1 LPWGSQ
7 GWEAKAMNNVFAI
20 FLQAAAALVSV
31 AFAQSPAAVV
41 EEIGGG
47 VPGVQFMDYVEPGQ
61 VIRLSAHDRIVLGY
75 LRSCW
80 RETITG
86 GTVTVGTEQ
95 SEVAGGEV
103 ARAKVACEGGKMMLS
118 AELAGKSGAMVF
130 RQAPSRQAQ
139 TMPHPEFTLYGLSPV
154 FELRPGGTLVIERL
168 DQPGER
174 HTITVTEQQL
184 LQGAFLDC
192 AKAGV
197 ALAPG
202 GIYRAKFADQA
213 IVFKIDPNAKAGDA
227 PLVGRLA
234 RLQARN

>member
-1 LPWGSQ
+1 
-7 GWEAKAMNNVFAI
+7 
-20 FLQAAAALVSV
+20 
-31 AFAQSPAAVV
+31 
-41 EEIGGG
+41 
-47 VPGVQFMDYVEPGQ
+47 MDYVESGQ
-61 VIRLSAHDRIVLGY
+61 VIRLGAHDRIVLGY
-75 LRSCW
+75 LKSCW

-86 GTVTVGTEQ
+86 GTVTIGSEQ

-130 RQAPSRQAQ
+130 RQAPKPQAVALQ
-139 TMPHPEFTLYGLSPV
+139 RPEFTLYGLSPV
-154 FELRPGGTLVIERL
+154 FELRPPGKLVIERL

-174 HTITVTEQQL
+174 HEVAVAEKEVVR
-184 LQGAFLDC
+184 GAFFDC

-202 GIYRAKFADQA
+202 GIYRAKFADQT
-213 IVFKIDPNAKAGDA
+213 IVFKIDPDAKAGDA

-234 RLQARN
+234 RLQPRH